1 MFDRLKIIIDRIKN
15 ISKVIDN
22 YKKDTVIQSL
32 PTLTYVNRAKKF
44 IEQNRF
50 LEAELLLNQALSMPQ
65 KDSLV
70 YKYLGLVYERTGRFP
85 ESVEA
90 YQTSADLN
98 PHDKNIWQRLGFAL
112 ISIKEYEKA
121 VKAFDNANRV
131 QAGNTDTF
139 TGWGMA
145 LMKMNDFAQ
154 AREKFERATK
164 INKYNFSA
172 VFLCAVMEIKLNMLD
187 KAESKLS
194 FLANVSPNESN
205 TFEYARLKALK
216 DDLDNAIFYAKKSLQ
231 FNKKMLPSYIILGQ
245 VYTQKLD
252 EENAMKYFQEAE
264 NQDLKT
270 PNLYLEW
277 GKSLVKFEKFDEGK
291 QKLLK
296 AFETDNENL
305 EIMANLGL
313 CCVSRNEFEE
323 AQPLLDK
330 VLEREPEN
338 KVVKQALAISA
349 FESGDFEKALG
360 IFRADDEDAVNCFY
374 IAKYY
379 EKSGDDTK
387 TRDYYESALRIN
399 PKYIK
404 AYVNY
409 VNYLVSK
416 NDYVEAQR
424 KLRKALKNDE
434 NNADI
439 LNLMFNVSYILVKEN
454 YSEYNLKEA
463 VSIAEK
469 AENLGDFKYPD
480 QKQELERLLQ
490 ERDKN

>member
-22 YKKDTVIQSL
+22 YKKDTIIQSL

-44 IEQNRF
+44 IEKNRF
-50 LEAELLLNQALSMPQ
+50 LEAELLLNQALSLPQ

-98 PHDKNIWQRLGFAL
+98 PQDKNIWQRLGFAL
-112 ISIKEYEKA
+112 ISVKEYEKA

-216 DDLDNAIFYAKKSLQ
+216 DDFDNAIFYAKKSIQ
-231 FNKKMLPSYIILGQ
+231 FNKRMLPSYIILGQ
-245 VYTQKLD
+245 VYTQKLE

-264 NQDLKT
+264 SQNLKT
-270 PNLYLEW
+270 SNLYLEW

-296 AFETDNENL
+296 AYEMDNENL
-305 EIMANLGL
+305 EVMANLGL
-313 CCVSRNEFEE
+313 CCVSRGEFDE

-338 KVVKQALAISA
+338 KIVKQALGISA
-349 FESGDFEKALG
+349 FENGDLEHALQ

-379 EKSGDDTK
+379 EKNGDDTK
-387 TRDYYESALRIN
+387 TKDYYESALRIN

-409 VNYLVSK
+409 TDYLISK
-416 NDYVEAQR
+416 GDYAEAQR
-424 KLRKALKNDE
+424 KLRKALKHDE
-434 NNADI
+434 NNLEL

-454 YSEYNLKEA
+454 YSEYNIKEA
-463 VSIAEK
+463 ISIAEK
-469 AENLGDFKYPD
+469 AENLGEFKYPD
-480 QKQELERLLQ
+480 QKQELIRLLQ

>member
-1 MFDRLKIIIDRIKN
+1 MFDGLKIIIDRIKN

-22 YKKDTVIQSL
+22 YKKDTIIQSL

-44 IEQNRF
+44 IEKNRF
-50 LEAELLLNQALSMPQ
+50 LEAELLLNQALELPQ
-65 KDSLV
+65 KDALV
-70 YKYLGLVYERTGRFP
+70 YKYLGLVYERTGRLQ

-90 YQTSADLN
+90 YQNSADLN

-112 ISIKEYEKA
+112 VSVKEYERAIKS
-121 VKAFDNANRV
+121 FDNANKV

-145 LMKMNDFAQ
+145 LMKMNDFAL
-154 AREKFERATK
+154 AREKFEQAIK

-330 VLEREPEN
+330 VLDKEPEN

-360 IFRADDEDAVNCFY
+360 IFRSDDEDAVNCFY

-404 AYVNY
+404 AYISY
-409 VNYLVSK
+409 VNYLMNK

-424 KLRKALKNDE
+424 KLRKALRYDE
-434 NNADI
+434 NNVDI

-454 YSEYNLKEA
+454 YSEYNVKETIA
-463 VSIAEK
+463 IAEEI
-469 AENLGDFKYPD
+469 ENLGDFKYPD